1 MGLVGI
7 PFNGLPLIWR
17 TDANLLS
24 WEIKSRVAFVRHG
37 IPQGSILGP
46 VLFII
51 FINDLPLYVT
61 SSRIDLYADDT
72 TLTSSTNYSSIGRLE
87 GTLNSSIAEIV
98 EQTAN

>member
-24 WEIKSRVAFVRHG
+24 WEINIQVSLLLVVVFPRDPYLDPCYLSSLSMTYRFM
-37 IPQGSILGP
+37 S
-46 VLFII
+46 
-51 FINDLPLYVT
+51 LYQEL
-61 SSRIDLYADDT
+61 IC
-72 TLTSSTNYSSIGRLE
+72 TNYSSTGRLE
-87 GTLNSSIAEIV
+87 GTLNSAIAEIV